1 MFHPLKMLIV
11 SGRNHKAH
19 LETTF
24 YLLAQMFAKA
34 YCKKMKYHKLV
45 RLGF

>member
-19 LETTF
+19 SETVF
-24 YLLAQMFAKA
+24 KLLA
-34 YCKKMKYHKLV
+34 KMLDKQCTLE
-45 RLGF
+45 